1 VLLANGFERCVNEAL
16 AQNRLSKDVAKAI
29 LDSDDPNQAIDDV
42 LGNLTRQKRETA
54 IQAVRISQAYDS
66 VKSHPQG
73 MSAGITALMTKDPR
87 GNAKY
92 KNVEFLAKYYE
103 AKFHSMNAEALAKF
117 RSRMFGIEQDEEE
130 LTKFLKAIYRED
142 VDDPQMNAMA
152 DAWHDTAEQMR
163 VLFNSRGGSI
173 SKNERWLMPQRH
185 DQASIKKAGVETWKE
200 TIKDLLDREF
210 MVDEAGRPLS
220 DDQFEV
226 ALDVVYETISTG
238 GLNKAKGL
246 SVPRLGKKLSRKG
259 GEKRFLYFKDANSW
273 MKYQNR
279 FGRGNVFD
287 ALTDY
292 INMMANDIA
301 VMETLGPSPRGTFD
315 FLLNKAKLEENI
327 SGANASFNNAVF
339 KVAAGQVNGGE
350 LVSEADAL
358 EASRNILTSV
368 TLGGAFISALSDVG
382 FVAMTSKMNGI
393 SPLKVIR
400 QQLSLMRPD
409 NEADRI
415 FGTRLGL
422 TAENAS
428 RQTAANRYADTYG
441 TGKAAKLAE
450 GVMRASGLEAWTN
463 ASRKAFGMEF
473 SALLA
478 DNFKK
483 SFANLEAG
491 IQDAFGRYG
500 ITEQDW
506 DVFRKQPPLMLR
518 GAPYADMTQDGG
530 VKFHQMVLSE
540 TDFAV
545 PTPDAR
551 VRAVT
556 TMGSSRAEASGM
568 GIRTIMQLKSFPIT
582 ILMGHGM
589 RVFYQDTAGK
599 KLQYFGGLM
608 AITTILG
615 GITLQAKDLA
625 AGREPRPMLDSDGV
639 LKSEFVIAAM
649 AQGGGL
655 GIFGDFLFSDQN
667 RFGSGPASTLL
678 GPTGDFANRAARLS
692 IGNVQQALAGEET
705 NIFSETIDFT
715 ERYTPD
721 IWQIQTLKNAMFDQL
736 ELMADPD
743 AQRKYNRIMRNRM
756 RDYDQGYWWEPGEPL
771 PEAVK

>member
-1 VLLANGFERCVNEAL
+1 MANGFERCVNEAL
-16 AQNRLSKDVAKAI
+16 AQNRLSKDVAQAI

-54 IQAVRISQAYDS
+54 IQAVRISQAYDA
-66 VKSHPQG
+66 VKSHPGG
-73 MSAGITALMTKDPR
+73 MSAGITALMTKDPTGR
-87 GNAKY
+87 AKY

-103 AKFHSMNAEALAKF
+103 GKFHSMNAEALAKF

-130 LTKFLKAIYRED
+130 LAKFLKAIYRED
-142 VDDPQMNAMA
+142 VDDPQIKAMA
-152 DAWHDTAEQMR
+152 DAWHETAEQMR
-163 VLFNSRGGSI
+163 VLFNARGGSI

-200 TIKDLLDREF
+200 TIRDLLDRQY

-220 DDQFEV
+220 DEQFEE
-226 ALDVVYETISTG
+226 ALNAVYETISTG

-246 SVPRLGKKLSRKG
+246 TVPRLGKKLSRKG
-259 GEKRFLYFKDANSW
+259 GEKRFLYFKDADSW

-292 INMMANDIA
+292 INMMSNDIA
-301 VMETLGPSPRGTFD
+301 VMETLGPSPRNTFD
-315 FLLNKAKLEENI
+315 FLLNKAKLEEDLT
-327 SGANASFNNAVF
+327 GPQEAFNNAVF
-339 KVAAGQVNGGE
+339 KVAAGQINAGE
-350 LVSEADAL
+350 LTGLADGL
-358 EASRNILTSV
+358 EATRNVLTSV
-368 TLGGAFISALSDVG
+368 TLGGAFISALSDAG
-382 FVAMTSKMNGI
+382 FVAMTAKMNNI
-393 SPLKVIR
+393 APLKVIR

-422 TAENAS
+422 TAENAA

-463 ASRKAFGMEF
+463 AARKAFGMEF

-478 DNFKK
+478 DNFQK
-483 SFANLEAG
+483 SFSDLDAG
-491 IQDAFGRYG
+491 LLDSFGRYG

-506 DVFRKQPPLMLR
+506 NVFRKQPPLMLR

-556 TMGSSRAEASGM
+556 TMGTSRATGTGM
-568 GIRTIMQLKSFPIT
+568 GIRSIMQLKSFPIT
-582 ILMGHGM
+582 ILMGHGV
-589 RVFYQDTAGK
+589 RGWYQDTNGK
-599 KLQYFGGLM
+599 KAQYYGGLM

-625 AGREPRPMLDSDGV
+625 AGREPRPIFDAEGSPR
-639 LKSEFVIAAM
+639 KFIQAAM
-649 AQGGGL
+649 LQGGGM
-655 GIFGDFLFSDQN
+655 GIFGDFIFSDQN
-667 RFGSGPASTLL
+667 RYGSGPLATAF
-678 GPTGDFANRAARLS
+678 GPTGQLVDRATKLTV
-692 IGNVQQALAGEET
+692 GNVQQALAGEET
-705 NIFSETIDFT
+705 HIFSETIDFA

-721 IWQIQTLKNAMFDQL
+721 IWQIQTAKNAMFDQL

-771 PEAVK
+771 PEAFK

>member
-1 VLLANGFERCVNEAL
+1 MANGFERCVNEAL
-16 AQNRLSKDVAKAI
+16 AQNRLSKDVAQAI

-66 VKSHPQG
+66 VKSHSGG
-73 MSAGITALMTKDPR
+73 MSAGITALMTKDPTGR
-87 GNAKY
+87 AKY

-103 AKFHSMNAEALAKF
+103 GKFHGMNAEALAKF

-130 LTKFLKAIYRED
+130 LTKFLKAIYREEL
-142 VDDPQMNAMA
+142 DDPEIKAMA
-152 DAWHDTAEQMR
+152 DAWHETAEQMR
-163 VLFNSRGGSI
+163 VLFNARGGSI

-200 TIKDLLDREF
+200 TIRDLLDREF

-220 DDQFEV
+220 DEQFEV
-226 ALDVVYETISTG
+226 ALDAVYETISTG

-292 INMMANDIA
+292 INMMSNDIA
-301 VMETLGPSPRGTFD
+301 VMETLGPSPRSTFD
-315 FLLNKAKLEENI
+315 FLLNKAKLEEDI
-327 SGANASFNNAVF
+327 SGPQEAFNNAVF
-339 KVAAGQVNGGE
+339 KVAAGQINAGE
-350 LVSEADAL
+350 LTGLADGL
-358 EASRNILTSV
+358 EATRNVLTSV
-368 TLGGAFISALSDVG
+368 TLGGAFISALSDAG
-382 FVAMTSKMNGI
+382 FVAMTAKMNGI
-393 SPLKVIR
+393 APLKVIR

-422 TAENAS
+422 TAENAA

-463 ASRKAFGMEF
+463 AARKAFGMEF

-483 SFANLEAG
+483 SFSDLETG
-491 IQDAFGRYG
+491 LQDAFGRYG

-506 DVFRKQPPLMLR
+506 DGFRKQPPLMLR
-518 GAPYADMTQDGG
+518 GAPYADMTQEGG

-556 TMGSSRAEASGM
+556 TMGTSRATGTGM
-568 GIRTIMQLKSFPIT
+568 GIRTVMQLKSFPIT

-589 RVFYQDTAGK
+589 RMFYQDTAGK

-625 AGREPRPMLDSDGV
+625 AGREPRPMLDNDGV
-639 LKSEFVIAAM
+639 LKPEFVVAAM

-678 GPTGDFANRAARLS
+678 GPTGDLVNRAARLS
-692 IGNVQQALAGEET
+692 IGNIQEAIRGEET
-705 NIFSETIDFT
+705 HIFSETIDFA

-721 IWQIQTLKNAMFDQL
+721 IWQIQTAKNAMFDQL

>member
-1 VLLANGFERCVNEAL
+1 LANGFERCVNEAL
-16 AQNRLSKDVAKAI
+16 AQNRLSRDVAQAI

-73 MSAGITALMTKDPR
+73 MSAGITALLTKDPR

-103 AKFHSMNAEALAKF
+103 GKFHSMNAEALAKF

-130 LTKFLKAIYRED
+130 LAKFLKAIYRED
-142 VDDPQMNAMA
+142 VDDPEIKAMA
-152 DAWHDTAEQMR
+152 DAWHETAEQMR
-163 VLFNSRGGSI
+163 VLFNARGGSI

-200 TIKDLLDREF
+200 TIRDLLDREF

-220 DDQFEV
+220 DEQFEE
-226 ALDVVYETISTG
+226 ALDAVYETISTG

-246 SVPRLGKKLSRKG
+246 TVPRLGKKLSRKG
-259 GEKRFLYFKDANSW
+259 GEKRFLYFKDADSW

-292 INMMANDIA
+292 INMMSNDIA
-301 VMETLGPSPRGTFD
+301 VMETLGPSPHNTFD
-315 FLLNKAKLEENI
+315 FLINKAKLEEDLT
-327 SGANASFNNAVF
+327 GPQEAFNNAVF

-350 LVSEADAL
+350 LTSAADAL
-358 EASRNILTSV
+358 EATRNVLTSV
-368 TLGGAFISALSDVG
+368 TLGGAFISALSDSG
-382 FVAMTSKMNGI
+382 FVAMTAKMNGI
-393 SPLKVIR
+393 APLKVIR
-400 QQLSLMRPD
+400 QQMALMRPD

-422 TAENAS
+422 TAENAA

-463 ASRKAFGMEF
+463 AARKAFGMEF

-478 DNFKK
+478 DNFQK
-483 SFANLEAG
+483 SFANLETG
-491 IQDAFGRYG
+491 LQDAFARYG

-506 DVFRKQPPLMLR
+506 DGFRKQPPLMLR
-518 GAPYADMTQDGG
+518 GAPYADMTQEGG

-556 TMGSSRAEASGM
+556 TMGTSRATVSGM
-568 GIRTIMQLKSFPIT
+568 GIRTVMQLKSFPIT

-589 RVFYQDTAGK
+589 RMFYQDTAGK

-625 AGREPRPMLDSDGV
+625 AGREPRPMLDNDGV
-639 LKSEFVIAAM
+639 LKPEFVVAAM

-678 GPTGDFANRAARLS
+678 GPTGDLVNRAARLS
-692 IGNVQQALAGEET
+692 IGNIQEAIRGEET
-705 NIFSETIDFT
+705 HIFSETIDFA

-721 IWQIQTLKNAMFDQL
+721 IWQIQTAKNAMFDQL

-771 PEAVK
+771 PEAFK

>member
-1 VLLANGFERCVNEAL
+1 MANGFERCVNEAL
-16 AQNRLSKDVAKAI
+16 AQNRLSKDVAQAI
-29 LDSDDPNQAIDDV
+29 LESDDPNQAIDDV

-54 IQAVRISQAYDS
+54 IQAVRISQAYDA

-103 AKFHSMNAEALAKF
+103 GKFHSMNAEALAKF

-130 LTKFLKAIYRED
+130 LAKFLKAIYREE
-142 VDDPQMNAMA
+142 VDDPEIKAMA
-152 DAWHDTAEQMR
+152 DAWHETAEQMR
-163 VLFNSRGGSI
+163 VLFNARGGSI

-200 TIKDLLDREF
+200 TIRDLLDRQY

-220 DDQFEV
+220 DEQFEE
-226 ALDVVYETISTG
+226 ALDAVYETISTG

-259 GEKRFLYFKDANSW
+259 GEKRFLYFKDADSW

-292 INMMANDIA
+292 INMMSNDIA
-301 VMETLGPSPRGTFD
+301 VMETLGPSPRNTFD
-315 FLLNKAKLEENI
+315 FLLNKAKLEEDLT
-327 SGANASFNNAVF
+327 GPQEAFNNAVF

-350 LVSEADAL
+350 LTSAADAL
-358 EASRNILTSV
+358 EATRNVLTSV
-368 TLGGAFISALSDVG
+368 TLGGAFISALSDAG
-382 FVAMTSKMNGI
+382 FVAMTAKMNGI
-393 SPLKVIR
+393 APLKVIR

-422 TAENAS
+422 TAENAA

-478 DNFKK
+478 DNFQK
-483 SFANLEAG
+483 SFADLETG
-491 IQDAFGRYG
+491 LQDAFGRYG

-506 DVFRKQPPLMLR
+506 DLFRKQPPLMLR
-518 GAPYADMTQDGG
+518 GAPYADMTQEGG

-556 TMGSSRAEASGM
+556 TMGTSRATVSGM
-568 GIRTIMQLKSFPIT
+568 GIRTVMQLKSFPIT

-589 RVFYQDTAGK
+589 RMFYQDTAGK

-625 AGREPRPMLDSDGV
+625 AGREPRPMLDENGV
-639 LKSEFVIAAM
+639 LKPEFVVASM

-678 GPTGDFANRAARLS
+678 GPTGDLVNRAAKLS
-692 IGNVQQALAGEET
+692 IGNIQEAIRGEET
-705 NIFSETIDFT
+705 HIFSETIDFA

-721 IWQIQTLKNAMFDQL
+721 IWQIQTAKNAMFDQL

-771 PEAVK
+771 PEAFK

>member
-1 VLLANGFERCVNEAL
+1 LANGFERCVNEAL
-16 AQNRLSKDVAKAI
+16 AQNRLSKDVAQAI

-92 KNVEFLAKYYE
+92 KNVELLAKYYE
-103 AKFHSMNAEALAKF
+103 GEFHGMNAEALAKF

-142 VDDPQMNAMA
+142 VDDPEIKGMA
-152 DAWHDTAEQMR
+152 DAWHKTAERMR

-200 TIKDLLDREF
+200 TIRDLLDRQY
-210 MVDEAGRPLS
+210 MVDEAGRPLN
-220 DDQFEV
+220 DKQFEI
-226 ALDVVYETISTG
+226 ALDAVYETISTG

-301 VMETLGPSPRGTFD
+301 VMETLGPSPSGTFD
-315 FLLNKAKLEENI
+315 FLLNKAKLEEDLT
-327 SGANASFNNAVF
+327 GPQEAFNNAVF
-339 KVAAGQVNGGE
+339 KVAAGQVNSGE
-350 LVSEADAL
+350 LTGLADGL
-358 EASRNILTSV
+358 EATRNVVTSV
-368 TLGGAFISALSDVG
+368 TLGGAFLSAISDVG
-382 FVAMTSKMNGI
+382 FMFITSRMNKI
-393 SPLKVIR
+393 SPWKAIQ
-400 QQLSLMRPD
+400 QQLALMRPD

-422 TAENAS
+422 TAENAA

-463 ASRKAFGMEF
+463 AGRKAFGMEF

-478 DNFKK
+478 DNFQK
-483 SFANLEAG
+483 SFANLETG

-518 GAPYADMTQDGG
+518 GAPYADMTQEGG

-556 TMGSSRAEASGM
+556 TMGTSRATVSGM

-589 RVFYQDTAGK
+589 RIAYQDTAGK

-615 GITLQAKDLA
+615 GVTLQAKDLA
-625 AGREPRPMLDSDGV
+625 AGREPRPILDSEGSPE
-639 LKSEFVIAAM
+639 KFIGAAM
-649 AQGGGL
+649 LQGGGL

-667 RFGSGPASTLL
+667 RFGSGPTSTLL
-678 GPTGDFANRAARLS
+678 GPTGDLINRATKLTL
-692 IGNVQQALAGEET
+692 GNIQEAYKGEET
-705 NIFSETIDFT
+705 HIFSETMDFT

>member
-1 VLLANGFERCVNEAL
+1 MANGFERCVNEAL
-16 AQNRLSKDVAKAI
+16 AQNRLSKDVAQAI

-103 AKFHSMNAEALAKF
+103 GKFHSMNAEALAKF

-130 LTKFLKAIYRED
+130 LAKFLKAIYRED
-142 VDDPQMNAMA
+142 VDDPEIKAMA
-152 DAWHDTAEQMR
+152 DAWHETAEQMR
-163 VLFNSRGGSI
+163 VLFNARGGSI

-185 DQASIKKAGVETWKE
+185 DQASIKNAGVETWKE
-200 TIKDLLDREF
+200 TIRDLLDREF

-220 DDQFEV
+220 DEQFEE
-226 ALDVVYETISTG
+226 ALDAVYETISTG

-259 GEKRFLYFKDANSW
+259 GEKRFLYFKDADSW

-292 INMMANDIA
+292 INMMSNDIA
-301 VMETLGPSPRGTFD
+301 VMETLGPSPRNTFD
-315 FLLNKAKLEENI
+315 FLLNKAKLEEDLT
-327 SGANASFNNAVF
+327 GPQEAFNNAVF

-350 LVSEADAL
+350 LTSAADAL
-358 EASRNILTSV
+358 EATRNVLTSV
-368 TLGGAFISALSDVG
+368 TLGGAFISALSDSG
-382 FVAMTSKMNGI
+382 FVAMTAKMNGI
-393 SPLKVIR
+393 APLKVIR
-400 QQLSLMRPD
+400 QQMALMRPD

-422 TAENAS
+422 TAENAA

-463 ASRKAFGMEF
+463 AARKAFGMEF

-478 DNFKK
+478 DNFQK
-483 SFANLEAG
+483 SFADLETG
-491 IQDAFGRYG
+491 LQDAFARYG

-506 DVFRKQPPLMLR
+506 DGFRKQPPLMLR
-518 GAPYADMTQDGG
+518 GAPYADMTQEGG

-556 TMGSSRAEASGM
+556 TMGTSRATVSGM

-589 RVFYQDTAGK
+589 RMFYQDTAGK

-625 AGREPRPMLDSDGV
+625 AGREPRPMLDNDGV
-639 LKSEFVIAAM
+639 LKPEFVIAAM

-678 GPTGDFANRAARLS
+678 GPTGDLVNRAARLS
-692 IGNVQQALAGEET
+692 IGNIQEAIRGEET
-705 NIFSETIDFT
+705 HIFSETIDFA

-721 IWQIQTLKNAMFDQL
+721 IWQIQTAKNAMFDQL

-771 PEAVK
+771 PEAFK

>member
-1 VLLANGFERCVNEAL
+1 MANGFERCVNEAL
-16 AQNRLSKDVAKAI
+16 AQNRLSKDVAQAI

-73 MSAGITALMTKDPR
+73 MAAGITALLTKDPR

-103 AKFHSMNAEALAKF
+103 GKFHSMNAEALAKF

-130 LTKFLKAIYRED
+130 LAKFLKAIYRED
-142 VDDPQMNAMA
+142 VDDPEIKAMA
-152 DAWHDTAEQMR
+152 DAWHETAEQMR
-163 VLFNSRGGSI
+163 VLFNARGGSI

-185 DQASIKKAGVETWKE
+185 DQASIKKAGVETWKK
-200 TIKDLLDREF
+200 TIRDLLDREF

-220 DDQFEV
+220 DEQFEE
-226 ALDVVYETISTG
+226 ALDAVYETISTG

-259 GEKRFLYFKDANSW
+259 GEKRFLYFKDADSW

-292 INMMANDIA
+292 INMMSNDIA
-301 VMETLGPSPRGTFD
+301 VMETLGPSPRNTFD
-315 FLLNKAKLEENI
+315 FLLNKAKLEEDLT
-327 SGANASFNNAVF
+327 GPQEAFNNAVF

-350 LVSEADAL
+350 LTSAADAL
-358 EASRNILTSV
+358 EATRNVLTSV
-368 TLGGAFISALSDVG
+368 TLGGAFISALSDSG
-382 FVAMTSKMNGI
+382 FVAMTAKMNGI
-393 SPLKVIR
+393 APLKVIR
-400 QQLSLMRPD
+400 QQIALMRPD

-422 TAENAS
+422 TAENAA

-463 ASRKAFGMEF
+463 AARKAFGMEF

-478 DNFKK
+478 DNFQK
-483 SFANLEAG
+483 SFADLETG
-491 IQDAFGRYG
+491 LQDAFGRYG

-506 DVFRKQPPLMLR
+506 DGFRKQPPLMLR
-518 GAPYADMTQDGG
+518 GAPYADMTQEGG

-556 TMGSSRAEASGM
+556 TMGTSRATVSGM
-568 GIRTIMQLKSFPIT
+568 GIRTVMQLKSFPIT

-589 RVFYQDTAGK
+589 RMFYQDTAGK

-625 AGREPRPMLDSDGV
+625 AGREPRPMLDNDGV
-639 LKSEFVIAAM
+639 LKPEFVVAAM

-678 GPTGDFANRAARLS
+678 GPTGDLVNRAARLS
-692 IGNVQQALAGEET
+692 IGNIQEAIRGEET
-705 NIFSETIDFT
+705 HIFSETIDFA

-721 IWQIQTLKNAMFDQL
+721 IWQIQTAKNAMFDQL

-771 PEAVK
+771 PEAFK

>member
-1 VLLANGFERCVNEAL
+1 MANGFERCVNEAL
-16 AQNRLSKDVAKAI
+16 AQNRISRDVAQAI

-73 MSAGITALMTKDPR
+73 MAAGITALLTKDPR

-103 AKFHSMNAEALAKF
+103 GKFHSMNAEALAKF

-130 LTKFLKAIYRED
+130 LAKFLKAIYRED
-142 VDDPQMNAMA
+142 VDDPEIKAMA
-152 DAWHDTAEQMR
+152 DAWHETAEQMR
-163 VLFNSRGGSI
+163 VLFNARGGSI

-200 TIKDLLDREF
+200 TIRDLLDREF

-220 DDQFEV
+220 DEQFEE
-226 ALDVVYETISTG
+226 ALDAVYETISTG

-246 SVPRLGKKLSRKG
+246 TVPRLGKKLSRKG
-259 GEKRFLYFKDANSW
+259 GEKRFLYFKDADSW

-292 INMMANDIA
+292 INMMSNDIA
-301 VMETLGPSPRGTFD
+301 VMETLGPSPRNTFD
-315 FLLNKAKLEENI
+315 FLLNKAKLEEDLT
-327 SGANASFNNAVF
+327 GPQEAFNNAVF

-350 LVSEADAL
+350 LTSAADAL
-358 EASRNILTSV
+358 EATRNVLTSV
-368 TLGGAFISALSDVG
+368 TLGGAFISALSDAG
-382 FVAMTSKMNGI
+382 FVAMTAKMNNI
-393 SPLKVIR
+393 APLKVIQ
-400 QQLSLMRPD
+400 QQLALMRPG

-422 TAENAS
+422 TAENAA

-463 ASRKAFGMEF
+463 AGRKAFGMEF

-478 DNFKK
+478 DNFQK
-483 SFANLEAG
+483 SFSDLETG
-491 IQDAFGRYG
+491 LLDAFGRYG

-518 GAPYADMTQDGG
+518 GAPYADMTQEGG

-556 TMGSSRAEASGM
+556 TMGTSRATVSGM
-568 GIRTIMQLKSFPIT
+568 GIRTVMQLKSFPIT
-582 ILMGHGM
+582 ILMGHGVRM
-589 RVFYQDTAGK
+589 FYQDTAGK

-625 AGREPRPMLDSDGV
+625 AGREPRPMLDSDGT
-639 LKSEFVIAAM
+639 LKPEFVVAAM

-678 GPTGDFANRAARLS
+678 GPTGDLVNRAARLS
-692 IGNVQQALAGEET
+692 VGNIQEAIRGEET
-705 NIFSETIDFT
+705 HIFSETIDFA

-721 IWQIQTLKNAMFDQL
+721 IWQLQTAKNAMFDQL

-771 PEAVK
+771 PEAFK

>member
-1 VLLANGFERCVNEAL
+1 MANGFERCVNEAL
-16 AQNRLSKDVAKAI
+16 AQNRLSKDVAQAI

-73 MSAGITALMTKDPR
+73 MAAGITALLTKDPR

-103 AKFHSMNAEALAKF
+103 GKFHSMNAEALAKF

-130 LTKFLKAIYRED
+130 LTKFLKAIYREE
-142 VDDPQMNAMA
+142 VDDPEIKAMA
-152 DAWHDTAEQMR
+152 DAWHETAEQMR
-163 VLFNSRGGSI
+163 VLFNARGGSI

-200 TIKDLLDREF
+200 TIRDLLDRQY

-220 DDQFEV
+220 DEQFEE
-226 ALDVVYETISTG
+226 ALDAVYETISTG

-246 SVPRLGKKLSRKG
+246 TVPRLGKKLSRKG
-259 GEKRFLYFKDANSW
+259 GEKRFLYFKDADSW

-292 INMMANDIA
+292 INMMSNDIA
-301 VMETLGPSPRGTFD
+301 VMETLGPSPRNTFD
-315 FLLNKAKLEENI
+315 FLLNKAKLEEDI
-327 SGANASFNNAVF
+327 SGPEEAFNNAVF

-350 LVSEADAL
+350 LTSAADGL
-358 EASRNILTSV
+358 EATRNVLTSV
-368 TLGGAFISALSDVG
+368 TLGGAFISALSDAG
-382 FVAMTSKMNGI
+382 FVAMTAKMNGI
-393 SPLKVIR
+393 APLKVIR

-422 TAENAS
+422 TAENAA

-463 ASRKAFGMEF
+463 AARKAFGMEF

-478 DNFKK
+478 DNFQK
-483 SFANLEAG
+483 SFADLETG
-491 IQDAFGRYG
+491 LQDAFGRYG

-506 DVFRKQPPLMLR
+506 DGFRKQSPLMLR
-518 GAPYADMTQDGG
+518 GAPYADMTQEGG

-556 TMGSSRAEASGM
+556 TMGTSRATVSGM
-568 GIRTIMQLKSFPIT
+568 GIRTVMQLKSFPIT

-589 RVFYQDTAGK
+589 RMFYQDTAGK

-625 AGREPRPMLDSDGV
+625 AGREPRPMLDNNGV
-639 LKSEFVIAAM
+639 LKPEFVVAAM

-678 GPTGDFANRAARLS
+678 GPTGDLVNRAARLS
-692 IGNVQQALAGEET
+692 IGNIQEAIRGEET
-705 NIFSETIDFT
+705 HIFSETIDFA

-721 IWQIQTLKNAMFDQL
+721 IWQIQTAKNAMFDQL

-771 PEAVK
+771 PEAFK

>member
-1 VLLANGFERCVNEAL
+1 MANGFERCVNEAL
-16 AQNRLSKDVAKAI
+16 AQNRLSKDVAQAI

-103 AKFHSMNAEALAKF
+103 GKFHGMNAEALAKF

-130 LTKFLKAIYRED
+130 LAKFLKAIYREE
-142 VDDPQMNAMA
+142 VDDPEIKAMA
-152 DAWHDTAEQMR
+152 DAWHETAEQMR
-163 VLFNSRGGSI
+163 VLFNARGGSI

-200 TIKDLLDREF
+200 TIRDLLDREF

-220 DDQFEV
+220 DEQFEE
-226 ALDVVYETISTG
+226 ALDAVYETISTG

-259 GEKRFLYFKDANSW
+259 GEKRFLYFKDADSW

-292 INMMANDIA
+292 INMMSNDIA
-301 VMETLGPSPRGTFD
+301 VMETLGPSPRNTFD
-315 FLLNKAKLEENI
+315 FLLNKAKLEEDLT
-327 SGANASFNNAVF
+327 GPQEAFNNAVF

-350 LVSEADAL
+350 LTSAADAL
-358 EASRNILTSV
+358 ESTRNVLTSV
-368 TLGGAFISALSDVG
+368 TLGGAFISALSDSG
-382 FVAMTSKMNGI
+382 FVAMTAKMNGI
-393 SPLKVIR
+393 APLKVIR
-400 QQLSLMRPD
+400 QQMALMRPD

-422 TAENAS
+422 TAENAA

-463 ASRKAFGMEF
+463 AARKAFGMEF

-478 DNFKK
+478 DNFQK
-483 SFANLEAG
+483 SFAGLETG
-491 IQDAFGRYG
+491 LQDAFGRYG

-506 DVFRKQPPLMLR
+506 DGFRNQPPLMLR
-518 GAPYADMTQDGG
+518 GAPYADMTQEGG

-556 TMGSSRAEASGM
+556 TMGTSRATVSGM
-568 GIRTIMQLKSFPIT
+568 GIRTVMQLKSFPIT
-582 ILMGHGM
+582 ILMGHGVRM
-589 RVFYQDTAGK
+589 FYQDTAGK

-625 AGREPRPMLDSDGV
+625 AGREPRPMLDNNGV
-639 LKSEFVIAAM
+639 LKPEFVVAAM

-678 GPTGDFANRAARLS
+678 GPTGDLVNRAARLS
-692 IGNVQQALAGEET
+692 IGNIQEAIRGEET
-705 NIFSETIDFT
+705 HIFSETIDFA

-721 IWQIQTLKNAMFDQL
+721 IWQIQTAKNAMFDQL

-771 PEAVK
+771 PEAFK

>member
-1 VLLANGFERCVNEAL
+1 LANGFERCVNEAL
-16 AQNRLSKDVAKAI
+16 AQNRLSKDVAQAI

-54 IQAVRISQAYDS
+54 IQAVRISQAYDA

-92 KNVEFLAKYYE
+92 KNVEYLAEYYE
-103 AKFHSMNAEALAKF
+103 GKFHAINAEALARF
-117 RSRMFGIEQDEEE
+117 RSRMFGMDQDEEE
-130 LTKFLKAIYRED
+130 LVKFGKAIYGEE
-142 VDDPQMNAMA
+142 VDDPAFKRMA
-152 DAWHDTAEQMR
+152 DAYHETIEQTR
-163 VLFNSRGGSI
+163 VLFNRRGGSI
-173 SKNERWLMPQRH
+173 SKNERYLLPQRH
-185 DQASIKKAGVETWKE
+185 DQKTVKDAGEEEWTEFVR
-200 TIKDLLDREF
+200 DLLDRRY

-220 DDQFEV
+220 DEQFEIGL
-226 ALDVVYETISTG
+226 AASYETISTG

-246 SVPRLGKKLSRKG
+246 SVPRLGRKLSRKG
-259 GEKRFLYFKDANSW
+259 GEKRFLYFKDFDSW

-279 FGRGNVFD
+279 FGRGNLFD
-287 ALTDY
+287 AITDHL
-292 INMMANDIA
+292 NMMSNDIA
-301 VMETLGPSPRGTFD
+301 VIELLGPSPQNTFD
-315 FLLNKAKLEENI
+315 FLLNRAKLEEDI
-327 SGANASFNNAVF
+327 SGANASFNNAVY
-339 KVAAGQVNGGE
+339 KVAAGQVNGGD
-350 LVSEADAL
+350 LTTYADAF
-358 EASRNILTSV
+358 EATRNVITSV
-368 TLGGAFISALSDVG
+368 TLGGAFLSAISDVG
-382 FVAMTSKMNGI
+382 FMFITSRMNNI
-393 SPLKVIR
+393 SPWKAIQ
-400 QQLSLMRPD
+400 QQLALMRPD

-428 RQTAANRYADTYG
+428 RQTAANRFSDTYG
-441 TGKAAKLAE
+441 TGKTAKLAE
-450 GVMRASGLEAWTN
+450 GILRASGLEAWTN
-463 ASRKAFGMEF
+463 AGRKAFGMEF

-483 SFANLEAG
+483 SFADLETG

-506 DVFRKQPPLMLR
+506 DLFRKQPPLMLR
-518 GAPYADMTQDGG
+518 GAPYADMTQEGG

-556 TMGSSRAEASGM
+556 TMGTSRATVSGM

-582 ILMGHGM
+582 ILMGHMM
-589 RVFYQDTAGK
+589 RMAYQDTAGK
-599 KLQYFGGLM
+599 KIQYFGGLM
-608 AITTILG
+608 ATTTLLG
-615 GITLQAKDLA
+615 GIAIQAKDLA
-625 AGREPRPMLDSDGV
+625 AGREPRPILDSEGSPE
-639 LKSEFVIAAM
+639 KFIGAAM
-649 AQGGGL
+649 LQGGGM
-655 GIFGDFLFSDQN
+655 GIFGDFIFSDAN
-667 RFGSGPASTLL
+667 RFGSGPLATAF
-678 GPTGDFANRAARLS
+678 GPTGQFVDRTWKFGA
-692 IGNVQQALAGEET
+692 GNIQQAWKGEET
-705 NIFSETIDFT
+705 HVLGEAIDFA

-771 PEAVK
+771 PEAFQ

>member
-1 VLLANGFERCVNEAL
+1 MANGFERCVNEAL
-16 AQNRLSKDVAKAI
+16 AQNRLSKDVAQAI

-66 VKSHPQG
+66 VKSHPGG
-73 MSAGITALMTKDPR
+73 MSAGITALMTKDPTGR
-87 GNAKY
+87 AKY
-92 KNVEFLAKYYE
+92 KNIELLASYYE
-103 AKFHSMNAEALAKF
+103 GKFQGMNAEALARF

-130 LTKFLKAIYRED
+130 LVKFGKAIYGEE
-142 VDDPQMNAMA
+142 VDDPVFKKMA
-152 DAWHDTAEQMR
+152 DAYHETIEQTR
-163 VLFNSRGGSI
+163 VLFNRRGGSI
-173 SKNERWLMPQRH
+173 SKNERYLLPQRH
-185 DQASIKKAGVETWKE
+185 DQKSVKDAGKE
-200 TIKDLLDREF
+200 EWTEFVRDLLDRRY

-220 DDQFEV
+220 DEQFEIGLT
-226 ALDVVYETISTG
+226 ASYETISTG

-246 SVPRLGKKLSRKG
+246 TVPRLGKKLSRKG
-259 GEKRFLYFKDANSW
+259 GEKRFLYFKDFDSW

-279 FGRGNVFD
+279 FGRGNLFD
-287 ALTDY
+287 AITDHL
-292 INMMANDIA
+292 NMMANDIA
-301 VMETLGPSPRGTFD
+301 VIETLGPSPRNTFD
-315 FLLNKAKLEENI
+315 FLLNKAKLEEDLT
-327 SGANASFNNAVF
+327 GRQEAFNNAVF
-339 KVAAGQVNGGE
+339 KVAAGQINGGE
-350 LVSEADAL
+350 LTSAADAL
-358 EASRNILTSV
+358 EATRNVVTSV
-368 TLGGAFISALSDVG
+368 TLGGAFLSAISDVG
-382 FVAMTSKMNGI
+382 FMFITSRMNNI
-393 SPLKVIR
+393 SPWKAIQ
-400 QQLSLMRPD
+400 QQLALMRPD

-422 TAENAS
+422 TAENAA
-428 RQTAANRYADTYG
+428 RQTAANRYSDTYG

-463 ASRKAFGMEF
+463 AGRKAFGMEF

-478 DNFKK
+478 DNFQK
-483 SFANLEAG
+483 SFADLETG
-491 IQDAFGRYG
+491 LIDAFGRYG

-506 DVFRKQPPLMLR
+506 DMFRKQPPLMLR
-518 GAPYADMTQDGG
+518 GAPYADMTQEGG

-556 TMGSSRAEASGM
+556 TMGTSRATISGM

-582 ILMGHGM
+582 ILMGHGV
-589 RVFYQDTAGK
+589 RGFYQNTNGK
-599 KLQYFGGLM
+599 KAQYFGGLM

-678 GPTGDFANRAARLS
+678 GPTGDLVNRAARLS
-692 IGNVQQALAGEET
+692 IGNIQQAWAGEET
-705 NIFSETIDFT
+705 HIFSETIDFA

-721 IWQIQTLKNAMFDQL
+721 IWQIQTAKNAMFDQL

-771 PEAVK
+771 PEAFK

>member
-16 AQNRLSKDVAKAI
+16 AQNRLSRDVAQAI

-73 MSAGITALMTKDPR
+73 MSAGITALLTKDPR

-103 AKFHSMNAEALAKF
+103 GKFHSMNAEALAKF

-130 LTKFLKAIYRED
+130 LAKFLKAIYRED
-142 VDDPQMNAMA
+142 VDDPEIKAMA
-152 DAWHDTAEQMR
+152 DAWHETAEQMR
-163 VLFNSRGGSI
+163 VLFNARGGSI

-200 TIKDLLDREF
+200 TIRDLLDREF

-220 DDQFEV
+220 DEQFEE
-226 ALDVVYETISTG
+226 ALDAVYETISTG

-246 SVPRLGKKLSRKG
+246 TVPRLGKKLSRKG
-259 GEKRFLYFKDANSW
+259 GEKRFLYFKDADSW

-292 INMMANDIA
+292 INMMSNDIA
-301 VMETLGPSPRGTFD
+301 VMETLGPSPHNTFD
-315 FLLNKAKLEENI
+315 FLINKAKLEEDLT
-327 SGANASFNNAVF
+327 GPQEAFNNAVF

-350 LVSEADAL
+350 LTSAADAL
-358 EASRNILTSV
+358 EATRNVLTSV
-368 TLGGAFISALSDVG
+368 TLGGAFISALSDSG
-382 FVAMTSKMNGI
+382 FVAMTAKMNGI
-393 SPLKVIR
+393 APLKVIR
-400 QQLSLMRPD
+400 QQMALMRPD

-422 TAENAS
+422 TAENAA

-463 ASRKAFGMEF
+463 AARKAFGMEF

-478 DNFKK
+478 DNFQK
-483 SFANLEAG
+483 SFANLETG
-491 IQDAFGRYG
+491 LQDAFARYG

-506 DVFRKQPPLMLR
+506 DGFRKQPPLMLR
-518 GAPYADMTQDGG
+518 GAPYADMTQEGG

-556 TMGSSRAEASGM
+556 TMGTSRATVSGM
-568 GIRTIMQLKSFPIT
+568 GIRTVMQLKSFPIT

-589 RVFYQDTAGK
+589 RMFYQDTAGK

-625 AGREPRPMLDSDGV
+625 AGREPRPMLDNDGV
-639 LKSEFVIAAM
+639 LKPEFVVAAM

-678 GPTGDFANRAARLS
+678 GPTGDLVNRAARLS
-692 IGNVQQALAGEET
+692 IGNIQEAIRGEET
-705 NIFSETIDFT
+705 HIFSETIDFA

-721 IWQIQTLKNAMFDQL
+721 IWQIQTAKNAMFDQL

-771 PEAVK
+771 PEAFK